1 MNCRWAFIL
10 ATLFVLGWSGIAMA
24 VDTTPA
30 QKSDVDEKAD
40 ASPNWNEQTLT
51 GDWGGMRAD
60 LYNRGIDIGITH
72 KSDVLSNVSGGKQ
85 RGTAWEGHSEARITL
100 DLDKLLGWDATT
112 IYLHYHSN
120 LGAKFNRD
128 YVGSFN
134 GVDNIEVVKN
144 SAQFFHAWIQK
155 NLFKDSL
162 SLKAGIYPID
172 SEFYV
177 TDSSD
182 VFLQPPYG
190 MANEFAQAGKN
201 GPPIFPVGT
210 PAIRLKLTSPGKSF
224 YMLAALT
231 NGLPGNLKNHDG
243 PGIFIDGS
251 LKVIEFGYTPQADQP
266 EADVAKAT
274 EAPEIFNKTAIGLWR
289 FSSRFDDLTDL
300 DAAGNPVRR
309 NSQGAYLL
317 TEHSLYIEPG
327 HPSQGLAGFF
337 RLGFASEDI
346 NQADWTSSAGLRY
359 HGLLPG
365 RNDDIAGI
373 SVTVNHASAK
383 FKLLNDSK
391 SCETAYELT
400 YRGQIKPWLA
410 LQPDLQ
416 YIVDPNMNRATKNA
430 WILGFRTEVE
440 F

>member
-1 MNCRWAFIL
+1 MSCRCAFIL
-10 ATLFVLGWSGIAMA
+10 GIFFILGLPGIAMSDEP
-24 VDTTPA
+24 VPA
-30 QKSDVDEKAD
+30 GKIDPDEKAE
-40 ASPNWNEQTLT
+40 ALPKWNEQTLT
-51 GDWGGMRAD
+51 GDWDGRRAD

-72 KSDVLSNVSGGKQ
+72 KSDVLSDVSGGKQ
-85 RGTAWEGHSEARITL
+85 RGTEWEGHTEARVTL
-100 DLDKLLGWDATT
+100 DLDKMLGWDATT
-112 IYLHYHSN
+112 VFLHYHSD

-128 YVGSFN
+128 YVGGFV

-177 TDSSD
+177 TDTSD

-190 MANEFAQAGKN
+190 MANEFAQAGRN

-210 PAIRLKLTSPGKSF
+210 PAVRLKLTSPGKNF
-224 YMLAALT
+224 YLLAALT

-243 PGIFIDGS
+243 PGIVIDGS
-251 LKVIEFGYTPQADQP
+251 LKVIELGYTPQVVQP
-266 EADVAKAT
+266 ETDAANTA
-274 EAPEIFNKTAIGLWR
+274 EAAEIFNKTAIGFWR

-309 NSQGAYLL
+309 NSQGAYML

-327 HPSQGLAGFF
+327 HPSQGLSGFF
-337 RLGFASEDI
+337 RLGFASADI
-346 NQADWTSSAGLRY
+346 NQADWTGSVGLRY

-365 RNDDIAGI
+365 RDDDIAGI
-373 SVTVNHASAK
+373 SVTVNHASDK
-383 FKLLNDSK
+383 FKLLHNAK
-391 SCETAYELT
+391 SCETDYELV

-416 YIVDPNMNRATKNA
+416 YIVGPGMNRTIKNA
-430 WILGFRTEVE
+430 WILGFRTEVA